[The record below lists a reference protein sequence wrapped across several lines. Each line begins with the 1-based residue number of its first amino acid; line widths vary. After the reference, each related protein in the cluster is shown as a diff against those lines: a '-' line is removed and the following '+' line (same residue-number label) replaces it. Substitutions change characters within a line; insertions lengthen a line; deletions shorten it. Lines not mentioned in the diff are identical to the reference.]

1 MPTELTRKRVT
12 EATFVIEKKL
22 TERLSLFTEYVGD
35 YSEGVGPIL
44 LLNSGGMYRLTPS
57 QQLDFHIA
65 FGLNHNSPT
74 YTFGLGYSFRVDGLF
89 PAEY

>member
-1 MPTELTRKRVT
+1 MPTELTTKRVT
-12 EATFVIEKKL
+12 ETTFVIENKL

-35 YSEGVGPIL
+35 YPEGVGPIL

-65 FGLNHNSPT
+65 FGLNHNLPT

-89 PAEY
+89 PAKY